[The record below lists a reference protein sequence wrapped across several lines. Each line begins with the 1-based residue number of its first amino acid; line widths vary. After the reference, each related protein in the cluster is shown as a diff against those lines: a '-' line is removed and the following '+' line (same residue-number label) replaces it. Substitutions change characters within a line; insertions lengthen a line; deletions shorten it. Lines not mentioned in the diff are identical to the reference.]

1 MRNTKRTASLVMGLM
16 LLCGSM
22 LQMAACGGRS
32 EFEETIDKS
41 KTQLVVGNYEGGF
54 GSEWLEDLKVKF
66 ETMNA
71 GVSYE
76 AGKEGV
82 QILINP
88 NKTEGDNYDFSKT
101 SDHIAFT
108 EKMTI
113 DLHFFINCLLYI
125 YISNCLTF

>member
-1 MRNTKRTASLVMGLM
+1 MRNVKRTVSLVMGLM
-16 LLCGSM
+16 LLSGSM
-22 LQMAACGGRS
+22 IQMAACGGRS
-32 EFEETIDKS
+32 EFEETVDKG

-88 NKTEGDNYDFSKT
+88 NKSEGDNYDFS
-101 SDHIAFT
+101 
-108 EKMTI
+108 
-113 DLHFFINCLLYI
+113 
-125 YISNCLTF
+125 